1 MGRGRDRR
9 KHFRPQAFPACTR
22 RVLTE
27 DAMRRPTLSYLR
39 TEAGAGLVLPVAAV
53 AAIGLATSGYSAH
66 YQDLIET
73 SIPAQVGGFALTTSL
88 AGWVRALLMPIFF
101 LVLGME
107 LKFEL
112 LRGELSNP
120 RRLTLPA
127 LAALGGFVV
136 PALVAWAIDGHDVA
150 GWAVATTTDGAAALA
165 TLSLVAPRLAPSL
178 RVLLIAVAI
187 ADNLAAV
194 VIAAILSA
202 GPPDWR
208 MLAGAGV
215 VLAALALLSRWRRAP
230 FLFYA
235 AGFVLVWG
243 FTLKSGLD
251 PALAGVASAATV
263 PIGARRPGQDSTLRY
278 FMDSL
283 HPYVA
288 YAVLPLFVFTAA
300 GFSLHH
306 FHLRDLAHP
315 APIAV
320 MAGLALGKPAG
331 VLGAC
336 AAGVALKAAR
346 RPTGTSW
353 RELVGV
359 ACLTGVGFTL
369 SYFIAGMGGAE
380 PRAPILAAILIG
392 SVVPALAGG
401 WLLGRSPDTAVA
413 RNRREPVFY

>member
-1 MGRGRDRR
+1 
-9 KHFRPQAFPACTR
+9 
-22 RVLTE
+22 
-27 DAMRRPTLSYLR
+27 MRRPTLSYLR
-39 TEAGAGLVLPVAAV
+39 TESGAGLALPVAAV

-66 YQDLIET
+66 YKDLIDT
-73 SIPAQVGGFALTTSL
+73 VIPARVGDFAVTLTL

-120 RRLTLPA
+120 RRLALPA

-136 PALVAWAIDGHDVA
+136 PALVAFAIGGGDAALWAS
-150 GWAVATTTDGAAALA
+150 ATTTDGAAALA
-165 TLSLVAPRLAPSL
+165 ALSLVAPRLSPSL

-194 VIAAILSA
+194 VIAAILTA
-202 GPPDWR
+202 GPPDWQ
-208 MLAGAGV
+208 MLAGAGA
-215 VLAALALLSRWRRAP
+215 VLAILAVLSRWRRAP

-235 AGFVLVWG
+235 AGFVVVWG

-251 PALAGVASAATV
+251 PALAGVASATAV
-263 PIGARRPGQDSTLRY
+263 PIGTRRPGQDSMLRY

-288 YAVLPLFVFTAA
+288 FAVLPLFVFTAA

-306 FHLRDLAHP
+306 FHLRDLVHP
-315 APIAV
+315 APLAV
-320 MAGLALGKPAG
+320 MAGLALGKPVG
-331 VLGAC
+331 VLAAC

-353 RELVGV
+353 RELAGV

-369 SYFIAGMGGAE
+369 SYFIAGMDGAD
-380 PRAPILAAILIG
+380 PPASVRAAILFG
-392 SVVPALAGG
+392 SVAPALAGG
-401 WLLGRSPDTAVA
+401 WLLGRSRPEAVD
-413 RNRREPVFY
+413 

>member
-1 MGRGRDRR
+1 
-9 KHFRPQAFPACTR
+9 
-22 RVLTE
+22 
-27 DAMRRPTLSYLR
+27 MRRPTLSYLR

-66 YQDLIET
+66 YKDLIET
-73 SIPAQVGGFALTTSL
+73 AIPARVGGFAATSSL

-120 RRLTLPA
+120 RRLALPA

-136 PALVAWAIDGHDVA
+136 PALVAWAIGPA
-150 GWAVATTTDGAAALA
+150 SGESWLSATTTDGAAALA
-165 TLSLVAPRLAPSL
+165 ALSLVAPRLSPSL

-194 VIAAILSA
+194 VIAAVLTA
-202 GPPDWR
+202 APPDWQ
-208 MLAGAGV
+208 MLAGAGA
-215 VLAALALLSRWRRAP
+215 VLAVLALLSRWRRAP

-251 PALAGVASAATV
+251 PALAGVASAVTV

-288 YAVLPLFVFTAA
+288 FGVLPLFVFTAA

-315 APIAV
+315 APIALI
-320 MAGLALGKPAG
+320 AGLALGKPAG

-336 AAGVALKAAR
+336 AAGVALKTAR
-346 RPTGTSW
+346 RPTGTTW
-353 RELVGV
+353 RELIGV
-359 ACLTGVGFTL
+359 ACFTGVGFTL
-369 SYFIAGMGGAE
+369 SYFIAGMGGAD
-380 PRAPILAAILIG
+380 PPAPVRAAILIG
-392 SVVPALAGG
+392 SIAPALAGG
-401 WLLGRSPDTAVA
+401 WLLGRASP
-413 RNRREPVFY
+413 EPELA

>member
-1 MGRGRDRR
+1 
-9 KHFRPQAFPACTR
+9 
-22 RVLTE
+22 
-27 DAMRRPTLSYLR
+27 MRRPTLSYLR
-39 TEAGAGLVLPVAAV
+39 TEAGAGLLLPVAAV
-53 AAIGLATSGYSAH
+53 AAIGLATSGYAAH
-66 YQDLIET
+66 YKDLIET
-73 SIPAQVGGFALTTSL
+73 VIPAQVGRFAVTTSL
-88 AGWVRALLMPIFF
+88 AGWVRALLMPLFF

-120 RRLTLPA
+120 RRLALPA
-127 LAALGGFVV
+127 LAAAGGFIV
-136 PALVAWAIDGHDVA
+136 PALVAWTIGPGLSGGGPQTWLSAA
-150 GWAVATTTDGAAALA
+150 TTDGAAALA
-165 TLSLVAPRLAPSL
+165 ALSLVAPRLPPSL

-202 GPPDWR
+202 AAPDWQ

-215 VLAALALLSRWRRAP
+215 VLALLALLSRWRRAP

-235 AGFVLVWG
+235 VGFVLVWG

-251 PALAGVASAATV
+251 PALAGIASATAV

-288 YAVLPLFVFTAA
+288 FGVLPLFVFTAA

-331 VLGAC
+331 VLAAC
-336 AAGVALKAAR
+336 AGGVALKLAR
-346 RPTGTSW
+346 RPTGTTW

-369 SYFIAGMGGAE
+369 SYFIAGMDGAE
-380 PRAPILAAILIG
+380 PPAPIRAAILIG
-392 SVVPALAGG
+392 SIAPALAGG
-401 WLLGRSPDTAVA
+401 WLLGRAS
-413 RNRREPVFY
+413 REPELA

>member
-1 MGRGRDRR
+1 
-9 KHFRPQAFPACTR
+9 
-22 RVLTE
+22 
-27 DAMRRPTLSYLR
+27 MRRPTLNYLR
-39 TEAGAGLVLPVAAV
+39 TESGAGLVLPVAAV

-66 YQDLIET
+66 YEDLIT
-73 SIPAQVGGFALTTSL
+73 AVIPAQLGGFAVILSL
-88 AGWVRALLMPIFF
+88 AGWVRALLMPVFF

-112 LRGELSNP
+112 LRGELAGP
-120 RRLTLPA
+120 RRLALPA
-127 LAALGGFVV
+127 LGALGGFLV
-136 PALVAWAIDGHDVA
+136 PALVAWAIGRDGPQS
-150 GWAVATTTDGAAALA
+150 WASAAATDGAAALA
-165 TLSLVAPRLAPSL
+165 ALTLVAPRAPQAL
-178 RVLLIAVAI
+178 RVLLIAIAI

-194 VIAAILSA
+194 VVAAILTT

-208 MLAGAGV
+208 MLVGAGA
-215 VLAALALLSRWRRAP
+215 VLAILALLSRWRRAP

-235 AGFVLVWG
+235 AGFAVVWG

-251 PALAGVASAATV
+251 PALAGIASATTV
-263 PIGARRPGQDSTLRY
+263 PIGARRAGQDSMLKY

-288 YAVLPLFVFTAA
+288 FAVLPLFVFTAA

-315 APIAV
+315 GPIAL
-320 MAGLALGKPAG
+320 MAGLALAKPAG
-331 VLGAC
+331 VLAAC

-346 RPTGTSW
+346 RPTGTTW
-353 RELVGV
+353 RELAGV

-380 PRAPILAAILIG
+380 PPGPLRAAILIG
-392 SVVPALAGG
+392 SVAAAVAGG
-401 WLLGRSPDTAVA
+401 WLLGRAGP
-413 RNRREPVFY
+413 EPAD